1 AFDAARHQV
10 AVRRL
15 AVGEAELAAQVSGRH
30 VHAPGQ
36 CLDVQRPRVLAVDA
50 VPDAAQPREVAQVR
64 WCGGFAAHSCDR
76 ATSGPGCPVP
86 FASRPVSGSPGRSRV
101 PAEVRT
107 ARPWPPLRPRWGRSR
122 RPGIRSAGP
131 VRPMPG
137 VRPVTAAPP
146 PPTVDGLLPLR
157 RLSRTEGGEEL
168 HALLWT
174 AGPGWRMIS
183 SAVLGGGLGER
194 EWILNAQV
202 SHGYRRTDPD
212 RHLAS
217 LAAAAGMRGPGV
229 GLMTAADVSAYGHG
243 HDEGAEAVATVGI
256 SVRGWAASAR
266 EGADGAPAAGTI
278 NIVVA
283 LPVAL
288 GDAALVNAVSTA
300 TEAKVQA
307 LLEAGYDCSGTPT
320 DAVCVAARVPSP
332 GEETHAFAGPRSVWG
347 ARLAR
352 AVHGAVRRAT
362 PAP

>member
-1 AFDAARHQV
+1 RFSIPDRPRHLFRHARRDARGGAGRLAPVDAGRHADELGEARAEGAQRRAADLEADLRDAELADAQQRHRAFDAARPPV
-10 AVRRL
+10 A
-15 AVGEAELAAQVSGRH
+15 
-30 VHAPGQ
+30 
-36 CLDVQRPRVLAVDA
+36 VQRPRVLAVDA

-183 SAVLGGGLGER
+183 SAVLGAGLGER

-256 SVRGWAASAR
+256 SVRGW
-266 EGADGAPAAGTI
+266 
-278 NIVVA
+278 
-283 LPVAL
+283 
-288 GDAALVNAVSTA
+288 
-300 TEAKVQA
+300 
-307 LLEAGYDCSGTPT
+307 
-320 DAVCVAARVPSP
+320 
-332 GEETHAFAGPRSVWG
+332 
-347 ARLAR
+347 
-352 AVHGAVRRAT
+352 
-362 PAP
+362 